1 MIRDAVAVR
10 LSPEER
16 AVLEAK
22 LRAPTTEQRQV
33 FRARIVLLAAEE
45 RSTRSIARELGT
57 MPRTVSGWRGRFARE
72 GLAGLEDRPH
82 PGPAPKYDSATG
94 RRILAL
100 LDEPPPNG
108 YARWTGPLLAEALG
122 DVHEQQ
128 VWRFLRAQKIDLSGR
143 KSWCESNDP
152 EFAAKAADVV
162 GLYIAP
168 PENAIVI
175 CVDEKPSIQA
185 LERAQGYL
193 KLPTGRALTGHSHDY
208 KRNGTSTLF
217 AAFEVATGKVTV
229 AHKKRRRRVEFL
241 DFMNDIVAVYGDTAI
256 RVILDNLN
264 THKPKNDRW
273 LKRNP
278 TCISTSRRRALHG
291 STRWKFGSRSWKESP
306 CRLPPSNSV
315 AQLREHIDA
324 FIEAYITKASESALT
339 SFANAEPQTGMK
351 PSAATNYFKQRG
363 LLQ

>member
-1 MIRDAVAVR
+1 MIQHWDDSRCSSCPVEPGGARCLRPSSVR
-10 LSPEER
+10 RRP
-16 AVLEAK
+16 
-22 LRAPTTEQRQV
+22 EQRQV

-100 LDEPPPNG
+100 LDKPPPNG

-128 VWRFLRAQKIDLSGR
+128 VWRFLRIQKIDLSGR

-193 KLPTGRALTGHSHDY
+193 SSPLAGRSPVIVMTTSVTALRPCLLPS
-208 KRNGTSTLF
+208 
-217 AAFEVATGKVTV
+217 
-229 AHKKRRRRVEFL
+229 
-241 DFMNDIVAVYGDTAI
+241 
-256 RVILDNLN
+256 
-264 THKPKNDRW
+264 
-273 LKRNP
+273 
-278 TCISTSRRRALHG
+278 
-291 STRWKFGSRSWKESP
+291 
-306 CRLPPSNSV
+306 RLPPE
-315 AQLREHIDA
+315 R
-324 FIEAYITKASESALT
+324 
-339 SFANAEPQTGMK
+339 
-351 PSAATNYFKQRG
+351 
-363 LLQ
+363 